1 MVYEQLEMRTAN
13 DCMNQIFCINFRS
26 FNARWCTLQY
36 SFFFFPFEIVHDA
49 YFFNDIVAIVCWFL
63 FFMLLSHCYSLYRTR
78 LNHICWPPDH
88 RLFSNSNGNMK
99 NAPKDLLLCR
109 VLLNFFIS
117 FSAYVEEAEKTTEQ
131 KIISIKLNDP
141 VAVE

>member
-1 MVYEQLEMRTAN
+1 
-13 DCMNQIFCINFRS
+13 
-26 FNARWCTLQY
+26 
-36 SFFFFPFEIVHDA
+36 
-49 YFFNDIVAIVCWFL
+49 
-63 FFMLLSHCYSLYRTR
+63 
-78 LNHICWPPDH
+78 
-88 RLFSNSNGNMK
+88 MK